1 MEYTIYESERV
12 IGLLVRYWTMPR
24 KIRELKAMLRKA
36 GFFPRPGKGS
46 HTIWE
51 HPDLDDDFTFSGS
64 DGDDAKPYQEK
75 NVRELLRKLKEVRN
89 EQ

>member
-1 MEYTIYESERV
+1 
-12 IGLLVRYWTMPR
+12 MPK

-51 HPDLDDDFTFSGS
+51 HPDLDDDFTLSGG
-64 DGDDAKPYQEK
+64 DGNDAKP
-75 NVRELLRKLKEVRN
+75 
-89 EQ
+89 

>member
-1 MEYTIYESERV
+1 MV
-12 IGLLVRYWTMPR
+12 GPLVQCWIMPK

-46 HTIWE
+46 HTVWE
-51 HPDLDDDFTFSGS
+51 HPDLDDDFTLSGG
-64 DGDDAKPYQEK
+64 DGNDAKPYQEK
-75 NVRELLRKLKEVRN
+75 NVRELLRKLKEVQS

>member
-1 MEYTIYESERV
+1 
-12 IGLLVRYWTMPR
+12 MPR

-51 HPDLDDDFTFSGS
+51 HPDLDDDFTFSGG
-64 DGDDAKPYQEK
+64 DGDDAKPYSGKECKRASQEIE
-75 NVRELLRKLKEVRN
+75 RGAA
-89 EQ
+89 